1 MLSRIVC
8 RQAMTKVTS
17 DNKQLTGG
25 KNTFGINRRDSHNL
39 LGAALLENP
48 WMLLTCMAHHWFK
61 QQ

>member
-1 MLSRIVC
+1 
-8 RQAMTKVTS
+8 MTKVTS